1 MNVFFCV
8 TVPQARLT
16 GTPDR
21 GRLRTTLCIIKKE
34 KNYNNFPKK
43 KGGKKNASRLDDP
56 FVVDVAST
64 CLSSEEVSMEMTPPP
79 TPFFSGP
86 VVYMDKCPPPPPSP
100 LPHQSLCEKKH
111 MNTKHGV
118 YTVMSLPP
126 PPPPPLP
133 FLGDSGTMVNF
144 AVMIPSG
151 SFRTSPLLPS
161 IFCTIVLVLF
171 ICLCQSRQCSPVC
184 CPESL
189 RHLFEVE
196 GCCWMH

>member
-1 MNVFFCV
+1 MQCLFFLFLVAPWRDMNVFFCV

-43 KGGKKNASRLDDP
+43 KGGEKNASRLDDP

-86 VVYMDKCPPPPPSP
+86 VVYMDKCPPPSP

-126 PPPPPLP
+126 PSSSSSTPISGWQWDHGQLCSDDSIRFFPYLPPPPLH
-133 FLGDSGTMVNF
+133 FLYHST
-144 AVMIPSG
+144 
-151 SFRTSPLLPS
+151 R
-161 IFCTIVLVLF
+161 F
-171 ICLCQSRQCSPVC
+171 IYMFVSV
-184 CPESL
+184 
-189 RHLFEVE
+189 
-196 GCCWMH
+196 

>member
-1 MNVFFCV
+1 MQCLFFLFLVAPWRDMNVFFCV

-79 TPFFSGP
+79 PTFFFRPCGLHGQ
-86 VVYMDKCPPPPPSP
+86 VPPPSP
-100 LPHQSLCEKKH
+100 LP
-111 MNTKHGV
+111 
-118 YTVMSLPP
+118 PP
-126 PPPPPLP
+126 PSELMWEEAYEYKAWSIHCNVSSPPLLLLLHSHFWVTVGPWSTLQWWFHQVLSVPPPSSPP
-133 FLGDSGTMVNF
+133 FFV
-144 AVMIPSG
+144 P
-151 SFRTSPLLPS
+151 
-161 IFCTIVLVLF
+161 
-171 ICLCQSRQCSPVC
+171 
-184 CPESL
+184 
-189 RHLFEVE
+189 
-196 GCCWMH
+196 